1 MEIRFWKWLL
11 IILGIIGFIGWLS
24 NSAEAANPD
33 NTITWYVVN
42 QDDEIR
48 CYQSVSEY
56 EAAPVAIGAK
66 AYTDYRV
73 AQNQI
78 LNSLIVCEDG
88 YLRDDD
94 GFIAAALG
102 SYFGGYHADSIGT
115 RWIFVCSDGT
125 EIPIVKVDVKHNDH
139 TLDDEHMIGTISGR
153 YDELGNPIR
162 CGEYIEFYVDTNII
176 DGLIYT
182 NSNPCI
188 NTTPGMDGDIV
199 GWYQINKIGELEK

>member
-1 MEIRFWKWLL
+1 MRFWKWLF
-11 IILGIIGFIGWLS
+11 IILGLIGFVGWLS
-24 NSAEAANPD
+24 NQAEATDAD
-33 NTITWYVVN
+33 NTITWYVMN
-42 QDDEIR
+42 QNDELR
-48 CYQSVSEY
+48 CYQSISDY
-56 EAAPVAIGAK
+56 EAAPVALDTK

-78 LNSLIVCEDG
+78 LKSLTVCDDG

-102 SYFGGYHADSIGT
+102 SYFGGYHADSLGT
-115 RWIFVCSDGT
+115 RWVFICDDGT

-139 TLDDEHMIGTISGR
+139 TLDDEHMIGTISGH

-162 CGEYIEFYVDTNII
+162 CGEYIEFYVDSNII
-176 DGLIYT
+176 NVVYT

-188 NTTPGMDGDIV
+188 NTTPGMDGTIV

>member
-24 NSAEAANPD
+24 NSVEAANPD
-33 NTITWYVVN
+33 DTITWYVVN

-78 LNSLIVCEDG
+78 LNSLTV
-88 YLRDDD
+88 
-94 GFIAAALG
+94 
-102 SYFGGYHADSIGT
+102 
-115 RWIFVCSDGT
+115 
-125 EIPIVKVDVKHNDH
+125 
-139 TLDDEHMIGTISGR
+139 
-153 YDELGNPIR
+153 
-162 CGEYIEFYVDTNII
+162 
-176 DGLIYT
+176 
-182 NSNPCI
+182 
-188 NTTPGMDGDIV
+188 
-199 GWYQINKIGELEK
+199 